1 MSAIVSAPKLGSF
14 ESVAS
19 QAVSFVKSTVSSVV
33 LWEQNRR
40 TRNTLSKLS
49 DHELDDIGLTRG
61 DIDELAFK
69 IARGH

>member
-19 QAVSFVKSTVSSVV
+19 QAVSFVKSTVSSVI

-61 DIDELAFK
+61 DIDELAFR

>member
-19 QAVSFVKSTVSSVV
+19 QAVSFVKSTVSSVI

-69 IARGH
+69 IARGR

>member
-1 MSAIVSAPKLGSF
+1 MSAIVSAPKFGSF

-19 QAVSFVKSTVSSVV
+19 QAVSFVKSTVSSVI

-49 DHELDDIGLTRG
+49 DHELEDIGLTRG

>member
-19 QAVSFVKSTVSSVV
+19 QAVSFVKSTVSSVI
-33 LWEQNRR
+33 LWEKNRR
-40 TRNTLSKLS
+40 TRNSLSKLS

>member
-19 QAVSFVKSTVSSVV
+19 QAVSFVKSTVSSVI

>member
-1 MSAIVSAPKLGSF
+1 MSAIVSAPKFGGF

-19 QAVSFVKSTVSSVV
+19 QAVDFAKSTVSSVI
-33 LWEQNRR
+33 LWDQNRR
-40 TRNTLSKLS
+40 TRNTLSRLS

-69 IARGH
+69 IARGR

>member
-19 QAVSFVKSTVSSVV
+19 QAVSFVKSTVSSVI

-61 DIDELAFK
+61 DIDELALR

>member
-19 QAVSFVKSTVSSVV
+19 QAVSFVKSTVSSVI
-33 LWEQNRR
+33 LWEQNRK